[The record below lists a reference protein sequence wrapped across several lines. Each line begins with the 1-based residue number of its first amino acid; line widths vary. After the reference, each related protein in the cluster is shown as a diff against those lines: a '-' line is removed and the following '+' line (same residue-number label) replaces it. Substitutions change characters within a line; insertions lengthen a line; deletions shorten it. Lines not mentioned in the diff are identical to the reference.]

1 MGITIMSMGT
11 AITMV
16 TNITRTIMAMAG
28 TMNITAMRTAGIT
41 MANMATITTAMPPAA
56 RSLPSAPIPDSPATS
71 CLPGFCA

>member
-1 MGITIMSMGT
+1 MGMGI
-11 AITMV
+11 ITV
-16 TNITRTIMAMAG
+16 TNIIRIIMTMTA